1 MKLKPTQLLAVAL
14 LGPLPAFCQ
23 AQNFSADV
31 VYAATST
38 SSAPSAAK
46 AAPPQPSKL
55 YVSKDK
61 MRLETRG
68 VTGTVLLVNL
78 EENTAVAL
86 FPADKAYQPLNAAP
100 SEYFRVHNAEE
111 ACPDWQKA
119 AEAKIVCDKVGHATV
134 DGRET
139 VKYVNKSASTDGAPS
154 AVWIDPTL
162 NFVVKWEASN
172 AGAELRNIK
181 KEEPQSADLF
191 VIPQDYD
198 ILRSRRVRR

>member
-1 MKLKPTQLLAVAL
+1 MTVKPQRLAVAL
-14 LGPLPAFCQ
+14 LGLLPAFCR

-38 SSAPSAAK
+38 SSATSATK
-46 AAPPQPSKL
+46 AAPRPQPSKL

-78 EENTAVAL
+78 EEHTAVAL
-86 FPADKAYQPLNAAP
+86 FPADKTYQPLNAAP
-100 SEYFRVHNAEE
+100 SEYFRVQNAEE

-119 AEAKIVCDKVGHATV
+119 REQKIVCEKVGHEVV
-134 DGRET
+134 DGHET
-139 VKYVNKSASTDGAPS
+139 VKYVNKKASADGAAS
-154 AVWIDPTL
+154 AVWIDTIL
-162 NFVVKWEASN
+162 NFVIKWEGPN

-181 KEEPQSADLF
+181 EEQPSADLF
-191 VIPQDYD
+191 RIPAGYE
-198 ILRSRRVRR
+198 IPRPRRLRR